1 MARSFSEDVTRLTQE
16 LSWMLRAGI
25 PLSRALDALAQE
37 ATSVMKPVLDGLR
50 GDLRA
55 GHAFSDAL
63 ARHPRVF
70 EPSFVQMV
78 RVAEASGTLAEVL
91 ERLHA
96 ARKRMLRLRRKVVST
111 LVYPGFVTFVALTA
125 LVFVMTTVLPQIKN
139 AIAMSDSNGAVVG
152 LIAFS
157 DFLVSWWQAV
167 VLGVLVAVLL
177 AVLALRQVGVRERLA
192 VLPGIRWLTQ
202 SLLMAE
208 LSGTL
213 SLLLSNGVMLADCF
227 RLLAPV
233 LGSRQAGRLIL
244 QMEKSLRRGE
254 DFIGPVY
261 GSLVMPPLFASLFR
275 IGLETGRLDRSM
287 EEAAL
292 IYSEKLETTLERFL
306 LLIEP
311 TIIVLV
317 SLLVGLLVYTIFGA
331 LLTVNEL
338 VI

>member
-1 MARSFSEDVTRLTQE
+1 
-16 LSWMLRAGI
+16 MLRAGI

-37 ATSVMKPVLDGLR
+37 STSVMKPVLDALR
-50 GDLRA
+50 GDLR
-55 GHAFSDAL
+55 GGLAFSDAL

-78 RVAEASGTLAEVL
+78 QVAEASGTLAEVL

-96 ARKRMLRLRRKVVST
+96 ARKRMLSLRRKVVSA
-111 LVYPGFVTFVALTA
+111 LVYPGFVTIVALSA
-125 LVFVMTTVLPQIKN
+125 LLFVMTAVLPQIKN
-139 AIAMSDSNGAVVG
+139 AIAMSDSKGALIG

-157 DFLVSWWQAV
+157 DFLFRWRLEIG
-167 VLGVLVAVLL
+167 LGVLVAVLL
-177 AVLALRQVGVRERLA
+177 VVLAFRQEEVRERLGL
-192 VLPGIRWLTQ
+192 LPGIRGLTQ
-202 SLLMAE
+202 SVLMAE

-227 RLLAPV
+227 RLMAPV
-233 LGSRQAGRLIL
+233 LGSRQASSLIL
-244 QMEKSLRRGE
+244 QMEQSLRRGE

-292 IYSEKLETTLERFL
+292 IYSEKLDTTLQRFL

-311 TIIVLV
+311 TIIVVV
-317 SLLVGLLVYTIFGA
+317 SLLVGLLVYSIFGA
-331 LLTVNEL
+331 LLTLNEL

>member
-1 MARSFSEDVTRLTQE
+1 
-16 LSWMLRAGI
+16 MLRAGI
-25 PLSRALDALAQE
+25 PLSRALDAMAQE
-37 ATSVMKPVLDGLR
+37 AKSAMKPVLDGLR
-50 GDLRA
+50 GDLR
-55 GHAFSDAL
+55 GGLSFSDAL
-63 ARHPRVF
+63 ARHPQVF

-96 ARKRMLRLRRKVVST
+96 ARKRMLNMRRKVISA
-111 LVYPGFVTFVALTA
+111 LVYPGFVTFVALSA
-125 LVFVMTTVLPQIKN
+125 LVFVITMVLPQIRN
-139 AIAMSDSNGAVVG
+139 VIDTSDSKGAVVG

-157 DFLVSWWQAV
+157 DFLVHWW
-167 VLGVLVAVLL
+167 LEIGL
-177 AVLALRQVGVRERLA
+177 AVLGTVLLSVLAVRQEVVRERLA
-192 VLPGIRWLTQ
+192 LIPGIRELTQ
-202 SLLMAE
+202 SVLMAE

-227 RLLAPV
+227 RLMAPV
-233 LGSRQAGRLIL
+233 LGSRQAGRLML
-244 QMEKSLRRGE
+244 QMEQSLRRGE

-275 IGLETGRLDRSM
+275 IGLETGRLEQSM

-292 IYSEKLETTLERFL
+292 IYSEKLETALQRFL

-311 TIIVLV
+311 IIIVVV